1 MQRSKRTT
9 ITGLNGVPRLIVGS
23 LSKRTFQGEALVKS
37 ARARDSRCR
46 SRVKFNLFSKYW
58 YYTTRRPPFSDHSL
72 FESFESIMARFKE
85 FCQILLLLLP
95 CQSYFWWRLY
105 NLLRVVSS
113 RIPDFAYENNRFD
126 LDEIN
131 DDGCKAE
138 FEVIKCHTCKTS
150 FICCRNKI

>member
-105 NLLRVVSS
+105 NLLRVVFFTNS
-113 RIPDFAYENNRFD
+113 RFCLRKQSVR
-126 LDEIN
+126 L
-131 DDGCKAE
+131 GW
-138 FEVIKCHTCKTS
+138 
-150 FICCRNKI
+150 NKRRWMQGRIWSNKMPYLQNILYLLQK